1 MYVKLNTIVRVKY
14 MNVPIYEARLVSS
27 GGSLPRPH
35 VGSVVPP
42 YLSSSCSPLLSM
54 FESPPLLSGL
64 SGIDRSD
71 YQVTTV

>member
-54 FESPPLLSGL
+54 FESPLLSGL